1 MAYDLEEQ
9 EQLAALRAWWTTY
22 GTRLIGLVVIVSL
35 GTSGWFGWQTWQ
47 KRQSEQASALYM
59 ELVDAIAEKAPERA
73 KTAGAQITAQFSGTA
88 YTGMAALQL
97 AKLNADAGDVAGA
110 IAQLDVAVEK
120 GRTEEVKALA
130 RLRKAG
136 LLLDEK
142 KYDDALKVL
151 AETVPEAFTALMADR
166 RGDVYREQGKKEEA
180 RKEYKSALEKFGPQ
194 DGTMRNLVQIKLDA
208 LGDA

>member
-22 GTRLIGLVVIVSL
+22 GPRLIGLVVVVSL

-47 KRQSEQASALYM
+47 KRQSEQASALYTD
-59 ELVDAIAEKAPERA
+59 LVDAIAAKETDKA
-73 KTAGAQITAQFSGTA
+73 KSAGAQIASKYEGTA
-88 YTGMAALQL
+88 YAGMAALQL
-97 AKLNADAGDVAGA
+97 AKLNADAGDSAGA
-110 IAQLDVAVEK
+110 KAQLDLAITK
-120 GRTEEVKALA
+120 GRTEELKAIA

-142 KYDDALKVL
+142 QYDEALK
-151 AETVPEAFTALMADR
+151 AISDPAPDAFAALLADR
-166 RGDVYREQGKKEEA
+166 RGDIYREQGKKDDA
-180 RKEYKSALEKFGPQ
+180 RKEYKTAMEKLGPQ